1 MTGAVIANF
10 PIIAL
15 IVLGI
20 VGVPLWMTFKRPHQ
34 HPDYAEAR
42 AYFRAKDA
50 AEPHV
55 SEFVPSS
62 PGGRGGRAD
71 RGPAAPGPVPRRAW
85 PPARDRAGR
94 ADAHPDRA
102 AGRGQRDPVTPN
114 VGGSARGSSS
124 TIEAAGT

>member
-20 VGVPLWMTFKRPHQ
+20 VGVPLWMTFKHQ
-34 HPDYAEAR
+34 DKHPDYTEAR
-42 AYFRAKDA
+42 AYFRAKEA

-55 SEFVPSS
+55 ERVRAVH

-85 PPARDRAGR
+85 APARDRACR

-102 AGRGQRDPVTPN
+102 AGCGQRDPVTPQC
-114 VGGSARGSSS
+114 RG
-124 TIEAAGT
+124 ERPGE